1 MATQQ
6 GSQTRVV
13 AGMTMSLDGFVSDA
27 EGRTSALSSD
37 LVDWRNTDRG
47 RASIAATGAVL
58 MGRNT
63 FEMAAD
69 PNSFADHYEYQVPI
83 FVLTSH
89 PPAKHPRENS
99 NLGFTFVSD
108 GLESALGKAR
118 TAAGNKQV
126 TVVGGTILIQAL
138 LRSGQV
144 DELEIDILP
153 ILLGSGLR
161 LLDNLDNTVLLERI
175 AADALPQG
183 RTALRY
189 AVPR

>member
-1 MATQQ
+1 MPTPQSTQA
-6 GSQTRVV
+6 RVV
-13 AGMTMSLDGFVSDA
+13 AGMAMSLDGFVSDA
-27 EGRTSALSSD
+27 EGRTSALYPD
-37 LVDWRNTDRG
+37 LVDWRHTGRG

-58 MGRNT
+58 MGGNT

-83 FVLTSH
+83 FVLISH
-89 PPAKHPRENS
+89 PPARHPRENS
-99 NLGFTFVSD
+99 NLRFTFVSD
-108 GLESALGKAR
+108 GLESALRQAR
-118 TAAGNKQV
+118 SAAGNKQV

-161 LLDNLDNTVLLERI
+161 LLDNLDKTVRLDRI
-175 AADALPQG
+175 AADAQPQG